1 MSLSKHYI
9 PCPSTLPP
17 FLSWYLATFRNIVLL
32 GGGSRS
38 GNRARNASCTIV
50 EFWVR
55 AYSVT
60 TNTLCSVL
68 NWGILDTNGNSC
80 FLQGKNP
87 WKADN
92 CNKYSIQILC
102 NVSPVWTFQKRWR
115 IGPFHNVF
123 KCKWMFSLPKPSD
136 KLFLSPVPMNKRFA
150 PGAFLLPK
158 QHERKWILTD
168 FKWTCDSWID
178 GKLSYVKRGVF
189 RRLW

>member
-60 TNTLCSVL
+60 T
-68 NWGILDTNGNSC
+68 
-80 FLQGKNP
+80 
-87 WKADN
+87 
-92 CNKYSIQILC
+92 KYSALYSTEASWTLMATHAFCRARTHEKQITATNTQSRYYVMSHL
-102 NVSPVWTFQKRWR
+102 SGHFKREMDNS
-115 IGPFHNVF
+115 PFHNVL
-123 KCKWMFSLPKPSD
+123 KCNWKLSLPEPIN

-168 FKWTCDSWID
+168 LK
-178 GKLSYVKRGVF
+178 
-189 RRLW
+189 